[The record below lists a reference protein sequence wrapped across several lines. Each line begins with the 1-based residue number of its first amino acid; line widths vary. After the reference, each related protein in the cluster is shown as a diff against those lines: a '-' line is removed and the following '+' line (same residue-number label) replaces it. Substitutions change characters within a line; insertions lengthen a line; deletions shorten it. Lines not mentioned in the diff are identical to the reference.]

1 MDGPMDQ
8 QGWDAA
14 GASRSI
20 TGAFANGFP
29 EDWRSLLPSAPF
41 AEDAA
46 AGRRRQSKRRSQDS
60 PTATR
65 PHPQRARIA
74 TDSGG
79 GRGDGDEGG
88 DDKGGARAPEPAVAS
103 AVPLLPRA
111 TLGGSP
117 WGWLIP
123 HNPRGGG
130 PIPLCGR
137 TIVIGREGDVKAPYN
152 PHLSRCHVRLDW
164 DGGGRVYATHL
175 STTNATWLNLGPM
188 VRGQQVLVEPSWSN
202 GPHQPMGVAP
212 DAPILFV
219 SIVHAGA
226 ARAMLREERIEGWCG
241 WSICMAPG
249 AYDGAADPPTPRT
262 VGAAGLRAGGGR
274 QPEVRDGAT
283 GPAAAGGVQAEGCGG
298 GTAPKRQRPLTADER
313 GTTPAYP
320 CARANSA
327 SEAYCQSCEMRLVQ
341 IGETFCQ
348 ECRPVE
354 ASPFSRRLV
363 CCGAGQEVPEG
374 YEPKDVSRGTSF
386 GNPVALPYG
395 THNRTAYGTAV
406 EAFDTICEYVTEN
419 AVGEPLPRGLVAQFG
434 RIHQHQLRVTRR
446 ELDKALW
453 RTAGSVSRDG
463 ASYALRCRCHGVAL
477 GFPCHGRSIR
487 RMLILRAEAI
497 ARGGRKRRERLGG
510 EIERLE
516 TPQGRAREAGTSG
529 VVPPPGKRRRRQGRE
544 DARGGLA
551 GRVDPAGGSV
561 LRPWAPAVEADSI
574 LQRRLDR
581 FGPTAASCE
590 TTDTSRGVLPAE
602 EAARRWVR
610 LRPSGGE
617 SEADAAQRRAL
628 RFAQPPRK
636 REAAD
641 MSWGTLPAEEVTR
654 RWIRL
659 RPSGGESEAAAAQRR
674 ALRFAQPPRGLI
686 EVDRRPR
693 TLSPVEGGYHRTTAS
708 THSNLGS
715 QRLGCLPLGGPGRRG
730 YPLSRCPP
738 PVMPSRRG
746 RPHLRRL
753 KYLFGVEAI
762 EFMGSL
768 EQDSAARLLEEAGGE
783 GDHEGEIREPSCLL
797 LAPVESTGDG
807 KKVGWPEGVTAARIH
822 GSLGWKGDVNI
833 LHREGEEDL
842 VVGVV
847 NPTGRMMPYETSGKE
862 RSQCRLPAAVALVEH
877 GLVDVLYLPEANVDA
892 NGVRAVETYM
902 TSVEDVEVVGAPS
915 SAAVSTMEQMLRG
928 ARCRRG
934 CPEER

>member
-1 MDGPMDQ
+1 M
-8 QGWDAA
+8 
-14 GASRSI
+14 
-20 TGAFANGFP
+20 
-29 EDWRSLLPSAPF
+29 
-41 AEDAA
+41 
-46 AGRRRQSKRRSQDS
+46 
-60 PTATR
+60 
-65 PHPQRARIA
+65 A

-88 DDKGGARAPEPAVAS
+88 GDKGGARAPEPAVAS

-164 DGGGRVYATHL
+164 DGRGRVYATHL

-226 ARAMLREERIEGWCG
+226 ARAMLREERIVGWCG

-274 QPEVRDGAT
+274 QPEVRDGTA

-419 AVGEPLPRGLVAQFG
+419 AVGGPLPQGLVAQSG

-446 ELDKALW
+446 ELDEALW

-497 ARGGRKRRERLGG
+497 ARGDPKRGGRLGGGIERLG
-510 EIERLE
+510 I
-516 TPQGRAREAGTSG
+516 PQGRAREAGTSG
-529 VVPPPGKRRRRQGRE
+529 VVPPPGKRRRRQGWE
-544 DARGGLA
+544 DARGG
-551 GRVDPAGGSV
+551 S
-561 LRPWAPAVEADSI
+561 
-574 LQRRLDR
+574 
-581 FGPTAASCE
+581 
-590 TTDTSRGVLPAE
+590 
-602 EAARRWVR
+602 
-610 LRPSGGE
+610 
-617 SEADAAQRRAL
+617 
-628 RFAQPPRK
+628 
-636 REAAD
+636 
-641 MSWGTLPAEEVTR
+641 
-654 RWIRL
+654 
-659 RPSGGESEAAAAQRR
+659 
-674 ALRFAQPPRGLI
+674 
-686 EVDRRPR
+686 
-693 TLSPVEGGYHRTTAS
+693 
-708 THSNLGS
+708 
-715 QRLGCLPLGGPGRRG
+715 
-730 YPLSRCPP
+730 
-738 PVMPSRRG
+738 SRR
-746 RPHLRRL
+746 
-753 KYLFGVEAI
+753 
-762 EFMGSL
+762 
-768 EQDSAARLLEEAGGE
+768 
-783 GDHEGEIREPSCLL
+783 
-797 LAPVESTGDG
+797 T
-807 KKVGWPEGVTAARIH
+807 
-822 GSLGWKGDVNI
+822 
-833 LHREGEEDL
+833 
-842 VVGVV
+842 
-847 NPTGRMMPYETSGKE
+847 
-862 RSQCRLPAAVALVEH
+862 
-877 GLVDVLYLPEANVDA
+877 
-892 NGVRAVETYM
+892 
-902 TSVEDVEVVGAPS
+902 
-915 SAAVSTMEQMLRG
+915 
-928 ARCRRG
+928 
-934 CPEER
+934 